1 MRGAVPALL
10 VLLATAHPAQAKDQ
24 RSELMAAGERWNA
37 LYAAGDWDSLRAFY
51 TEDAWRM
58 SNRSPAE
65 KGVEAIIANLRS
77 FRDRGAS
84 VSFRHEPEDVRVDG
98 RIATVISRYR
108 MTAESPGSKG
118 PQEIHPVVE
127 EAFLLGGTLTG
138 PQGTMHPG
146 AYFWRPPGISHGPFG
161 ARWGAVSLIRFVGG
175 HHVNVWTDSDAPFD
189 FKVPYQPVLPQEL
202 AHLSELPWQPAP
214 SY

>member
-58 SNRSPAE
+58 SDRYPAE

-108 MTAESPGSKG
+108 MTAESPGRPAANTAGRMIRIFRK
-118 PQEIHPVVE
+118 
-127 EAFLLGGTLTG
+127 
-138 PQGTMHPG
+138 QGST
-146 AYFWRPPGISHGPFG
+146 WRLWREMDNTTP
-161 ARWGAVSLIRFVGG
+161 
-175 HHVNVWTDSDAPFD
+175 DAKIEGRP
-189 FKVPYQPVLPQEL
+189 
-202 AHLSELPWQPAP
+202 
-214 SY
+214 